1 MQGNPVSEG
10 VRVPST
16 GECIVQ
22 LPDHVA
28 IQIAAGEVV
37 QRPASAVKE
46 LMENAVDAG
55 AERIEVRV
63 EDAGRT
69 LIQVLDNGS
78 GMSYADAL
86 RSFDRHATS
95 KLRQVDDLFQLATKG
110 FRGEALASIA
120 SIAQVEMR
128 TRRAADDL
136 GTRVAIEGSKCI
148 AHEACAAPVGTVISV
163 KNLFYNVPAR
173 RQFLKGDAVELR
185 HVIDEFQR
193 VALAHPGITFKL
205 FSNGTELFHLKPGSL
220 RQRVVGV
227 FGAKYDERLVPVDE
241 RTDVVEI
248 YGFVGKPA
256 HARKVRGEQFLFVNQ
271 RFIKHPG
278 IHRALLDAYEGVLPA
293 GHHPFY
299 VLFLDIDPARVD
311 VNIHPTKVEVKFE
324 EERTIYQLLLPAV
337 RRALG
342 RFHVAPSL
350 DFDQE
355 TSFQIPS
362 LRPTD
367 ALPEEPRIAVD
378 PTYNPFASSSSRGGS
393 HSTASG
399 SGYGTRRSA
408 VEAGWEW
415 MRWPQTAA
423 PVAEEPLIPE
433 GRLGEDV
440 RPMFQFRQ
448 RYIVTSIRSALVLI
462 DIPRAHARVLYERFV
477 HQLGDAGAAPAIQ
490 RLLFPEEV
498 ELGPVD
504 RAWLSDNGAWLHRLG
519 LEIELTAQGA
529 RVTGVPAEGE
539 AQPGELLEAALD
551 PQGAEEAQVSRA
563 EWVAARW
570 ARAGAYRPG
579 RRLAGE
585 EMTDLLDR
593 LFGCSVPALDP
604 FGRPVLVTFEASE
617 IQERFQ

>member
-1 MQGNPVSEG
+1 MQVNPVSEG
-10 VRVPST
+10 LAAPKN
-16 GECIVQ
+16 GDCIVQ

-28 IQIAAGEVV
+28 NQIAAGEVI

-78 GMSYADAL
+78 GMSFADAL

-95 KLRQVDDLFQLATKG
+95 KLRQVDDLFQLVTKG

-120 SIAQVEMR
+120 SIAQVELR
-128 TRRAADDL
+128 TRRQADEM
-136 GTRVAIEGSKCI
+136 GTRVGVEGSRCV
-148 AHEACAAPVGTVISV
+148 AHEPCAAPVGTVISV

-193 VALAHPGITFKL
+193 VALAHPEIAFKL
-205 FSNGTELFHLKPGSL
+205 FSQGTELFHLKPGSL

-227 FGAKYDERLVPVDE
+227 FGSKYDERLVPVDE
-241 RTDVVEI
+241 RTDVVEMV
-248 YGFVGKPA
+248 GFVGKPA

-278 IHRALLDAYEGVLPA
+278 IHRAILEAYEGVLPA

-311 VNIHPTKVEVKFE
+311 VNIHPTKVEVKFD

-355 TSFQIPS
+355 SSFQIPT

-378 PTYNPFASSSSRGGS
+378 PTYNPFSPASSRGGYS
-393 HSTASG
+393 ASG
-399 SGYGTRRSA
+399 GGYQPAKRSA
-408 VEAGWEW
+408 VAAGWDW
-415 MRWPQTAA
+415 MRWPENTSPAA
-423 PVAEEPLIPE
+423 AEPLVPE
-433 GRLGEDV
+433 AQVGEDV

-477 HQLGDAGAAPAIQ
+477 HQLEDAATAPVIQ

-498 ELGPVD
+498 ELGPAD
-504 RAWLSDNGAWLHRLG
+504 RAWLAENGAWLHRLG
-519 LEIELTAQGA
+519 LEVELTEQGA

-539 AQPGELLEAALD
+539 AQPRELLEAALD
-551 PQGAEEAQVSRA
+551 PHGADEARVSRA

-579 RRLAGE
+579 RRLASA

-604 FGRPVLVTFEASE
+604 FGRPVLVTFEAAD
-617 IQERFQ
+617 IQDRFQ

>member
-1 MQGNPVSEG
+1 MQVNPVSEG
-10 VRVPST
+10 LAAPKN
-16 GECIVQ
+16 GDCIVQ

-28 IQIAAGEVV
+28 NQIAAGEVI

-78 GMSYADAL
+78 GMSFADAL

-95 KLRQVDDLFQLATKG
+95 KLRQVDDLFQLVTKG

-120 SIAQVEMR
+120 SIAQVELR
-128 TRRAADDL
+128 TRRQADEM
-136 GTRVAIEGSKCI
+136 GTRVGVEGSRCV
-148 AHEACAAPVGTVISV
+148 AHEPCAAPLGTVISV

-193 VALAHPGITFKL
+193 VALAHPEIAFKL
-205 FSNGTELFHLKPGSL
+205 FSQGTELFHLKPGSL

-227 FGAKYDERLVPVDE
+227 FGSKYDERLVPVDE
-241 RTDVVEI
+241 RTDVVEMV
-248 YGFVGKPA
+248 GFVGKPA

-278 IHRALLDAYEGVLPA
+278 IHRAILEAYEGVLPA

-311 VNIHPTKVEVKFE
+311 VNIHPTKVEVKFD

-355 TSFQIPS
+355 SSFQIPT

-378 PTYNPFASSSSRGGS
+378 PTYNPFSPASSRGGYS
-393 HSTASG
+393 ASG
-399 SGYGTRRSA
+399 GGYQPAKRSA
-408 VEAGWEW
+408 VAAGWDW
-415 MRWPQTAA
+415 MRWPENTSPAA
-423 PVAEEPLIPE
+423 AEPLVPE
-433 GRLGEDV
+433 AQVGEDV

-477 HQLGDAGAAPAIQ
+477 HQLEDAATAPVIQ

-498 ELGPVD
+498 ELGPAD
-504 RAWLSDNGAWLHRLG
+504 RAWLAENGAWLHRLG
-519 LEIELTAQGA
+519 LEVELTEQGA

-539 AQPGELLEAALD
+539 AQPRELLEAALD
-551 PQGAEEAQVSRA
+551 PQGADEARVSRA

-579 RRLAGE
+579 RRLASA

-604 FGRPVLVTFEASE
+604 FGRPVLVTFEAAD
-617 IQERFQ
+617 IQDRFQ

>member
-1 MQGNPVSEG
+1 MQVNPVSEG
-10 VRVPST
+10 LAAPKN
-16 GECIVQ
+16 GDCIVQ

-28 IQIAAGEVV
+28 NQIAAGEVI

-78 GMSYADAL
+78 GMSFADAL

-95 KLRQVDDLFQLATKG
+95 KLRQVDDLFQLVTKG

-120 SIAQVEMR
+120 SIAQVELR
-128 TRRAADDL
+128 TRRQADEM
-136 GTRVAIEGSKCI
+136 GTRVGVEGSRCV
-148 AHEACAAPVGTVISV
+148 AHEPCAAPLGTVISV

-193 VALAHPGITFKL
+193 VALAHPEIAFKL
-205 FSNGTELFHLKPGSL
+205 FSQGTELFHLKPGSL

-227 FGAKYDERLVPVDE
+227 FGSKYDERLVPVDE
-241 RTDVVEI
+241 RTDVVEMV
-248 YGFVGKPA
+248 GFVGKPA

-278 IHRALLDAYEGVLPA
+278 IHRAILEAYEGVLPA

-311 VNIHPTKVEVKFE
+311 VNIHPTKVEVKFD

-355 TSFQIPS
+355 SSFQIPT

-378 PTYNPFASSSSRGGS
+378 PTYNPFSPASSRGGYS
-393 HSTASG
+393 ASG
-399 SGYGTRRSA
+399 GGYQPAKRSA
-408 VEAGWEW
+408 VAAGWDW
-415 MRWPQTAA
+415 MRWPENTSPAA
-423 PVAEEPLIPE
+423 AEPLVPE
-433 GRLGEDV
+433 AQVGEDV

-477 HQLGDAGAAPAIQ
+477 HQLEDAATAPVIQ

-498 ELGPVD
+498 ELGPAD
-504 RAWLSDNGAWLHRLG
+504 RAWLAENGAWLHRLG
-519 LEIELTAQGA
+519 LEVELTEQGA

-539 AQPGELLEAALD
+539 AQPRELLEAALD
-551 PQGAEEAQVSRA
+551 PHGADEARVSRA
-563 EWVAARW
+563 EWVSARW

-579 RRLAGE
+579 RRLASA

-604 FGRPVLVTFEASE
+604 FGRPVLVTFEAAD
-617 IQERFQ
+617 IQDRFQ

>member
-1 MQGNPVSEG
+1 MQVNPVSEG
-10 VRVPST
+10 LAAPKN
-16 GECIVQ
+16 GDCIVQ

-28 IQIAAGEVV
+28 NQIAAGEVI

-78 GMSYADAL
+78 GMSFADAL

-95 KLRQVDDLFQLATKG
+95 KLRQVDDLFQLVTKG

-120 SIAQVEMR
+120 SIAQVELR
-128 TRRAADDL
+128 TRRKADEM
-136 GTRVAIEGSKCI
+136 GTRVGVEGSRCV
-148 AHEACAAPVGTVISV
+148 AHEPCAAPVGTVISV

-193 VALAHPGITFKL
+193 VALAHPEIAFKL
-205 FSNGTELFHLKPGSL
+205 FSQGTELFHLKPGSL

-227 FGAKYDERLVPVDE
+227 FGSKYDERLVPVDE
-241 RTDVVEI
+241 RTDVVEMV
-248 YGFVGKPA
+248 GFVGKPA

-278 IHRALLDAYEGVLPA
+278 IHRAILEAYEGVLPA

-311 VNIHPTKVEVKFE
+311 VNIHPTKVEVKFD

-355 TSFQIPS
+355 SSFQIPT

-378 PTYNPFASSSSRGGS
+378 PTYNPFSPASSRGGYS
-393 HSTASG
+393 AAG
-399 SGYGTRRSA
+399 GGYQPAKRSA
-408 VEAGWEW
+408 VAAGWDW
-415 MRWPQTAA
+415 MRWPETAS
-423 PVAEEPLIPE
+423 PVAAEPLVPE
-433 GRLGEDV
+433 AQVGEDV

-477 HQLGDAGAAPAIQ
+477 HQLEDAATAPVIQ
-490 RLLFPEEV
+490 RMLFPEEV
-498 ELGPVD
+498 ELGPAD
-504 RAWLSDNGAWLHRLG
+504 RAWLAENGAWLHRLG
-519 LEIELTAQGA
+519 LEVELTEQGA

-539 AQPGELLEAALD
+539 AQPRELLEAALD
-551 PQGAEEAQVSRA
+551 PQGADEARVSRA

-579 RRLAGE
+579 RRLASA

-604 FGRPVLVTFEASE
+604 FGRPVLVTFEAAD
-617 IQERFQ
+617 IQDRFQ